1 MFVEGTL
8 PPLRSV
14 ENVSSAAKATVM
26 VMVTDG
32 LKAVPFNR
40 FSSPW
45 VGLRPISAN
54 LTWRLPKSEKTLVFW
69 ISKSP
74 QSRHPE
80 SL

>member
-40 FSSPW
+40 FFLSL
-45 VGLRPISAN
+45 GG
-54 LTWRLPKSEKTLVFW
+54 PKAHK
-69 ISKSP
+69 
-74 QSRHPE
+74 R
-80 SL
+80 